1 MNKRLFSFQRFRVQK
16 NHSPSVLET
25 ENQCVSASY
34 MGKGQLFGV
43 GSATVGKAKKPR
55 TLKTCRAFTLFEV
68 LIALGVFA
76 IAVTGL
82 AIALDSAVM
91 AAFEAR
97 ERALARFA
105 MESRLS
111 ACMSD
116 PPLSGRRVI
125 EARDNNGVR
134 VEEEMEKFEI
144 RTTNGTPLS
153 GLWKIKI
160 SADWGRQD
168 QRKESAEILLYKP

>member
-1 MNKRLFSFQRFRVQK
+1 MSRKMRNLKFGIWNWAASRPSARLRRVDAFRIS
-16 NHSPSVLET
+16 NSEFLI
-25 ENQCVSASY
+25 A
-34 MGKGQLFGV
+34 
-43 GSATVGKAKKPR
+43 PR
-55 TLKTCRAFTLFEV
+55 PRGAFTLFEV

-97 ERALARFA
+97 ERALAR
-105 MESRLS
+105 MVLESRLS
-111 ACMSD
+111 AVLSD
-116 PPLSGRRVI
+116 PPLNSSRMI

-134 VEEEMEKFEI
+134 VEETMEKFEAM
-144 RTTNGTPLS
+144 TTNGTPVT

-160 SADWGRQD
+160 SADWGRRD
-168 QRKESAEILLYKP
+168 KSKETAEILLFRP